1 MTNHWIDIK
10 NADLILIMGGNAA
23 EAHPC
28 GFKWVTEAKA
38 HRKAKLVV
46 VDPRF
51 TRSAAVADYYAPL
64 RSGTDIAFLGG
75 VINYLV
81 THDKILHEYVKP
93 YTNATYLVNPKFSF
107 ADGMFSGYD
116 AEHRRYDTETWS
128 YQLDAD
134 GYAKIDETMQDPN
147 CVFQLM
153 KKHFS
158 RYTPE
163 MVSRITGTP
172 EKQFLTIC
180 EMIGTT
186 AVPDRTMTSLYAL
199 GWTQHSVGSEN
210 IRCMAMIQLLLGNIG
225 VAGGG
230 INALRGHSNVQGITD
245 MGLFGESLP
254 GYMTLP
260 TEQDATFGGYIK
272 KWIPKPLR
280 PNQMNYWSNYPKFFV
295 SLMKAWYG
303 KAATK
308 ENDFGFDWLPKL
320 EGPSDALAIFE
331 RMHQGKITGFFCQG
345 YNPLAAVA
353 NKKKV
358 GMALARLKYLVVID
372 PLATETSEFWKN
384 HGVLNDVDPGA
395 IQTEVFRL
403 PSTLFA
409 EEEGSYTSSGRVI
422 QWHWKAADG
431 PGESKGDVEIVAS
444 IFIKLREMYAKK
456 GGAYPEPV
464 LQLSWPY
471 RIADQ
476 PSSEELAREISGRS
490 LVGDGE
496 QLTGFAQLRD
506 DGTTACGN
514 WLYGGMWSP
523 AGNLAARRDNSDP
536 SGLGQ
541 TLNWGFAWPANRRIL
556 YNRASCNLAGRPWD
570 PSRLVIE
577 WNGSKWVGNDIPDM
591 RPDARPEEMVMPFIM
606 QQEGVGRLFA
616 LGKMKDGPFPEH
628 YEPFESPLA
637 KNPMHPDNPE
647 TKCNPAVRI
656 FMGDLDAFGKPD
668 KFPYVGTTYRLT
680 EHYHYWTKHSKIN
693 AILQPEQFVEI
704 GEELAM
710 EKGISSGSQV
720 TVSSNRG
727 FIKAVAVVTKRIKAL
742 DVDGRKVHTVGIPIH
757 WGFMGVA
764 KNGYLTNTLTPYVG
778 DATAQTPE
786 FKAFL
791 VNIEKA

>member
-1 MTNHWIDIK
+1 MTNHWVDIK
-10 NADLILIMGGNAA
+10 NADLILVMGGNAA

-28 GFKWVTEAKA
+28 GFKWATEAKA

-51 TRSAAVADYYAPL
+51 TRSAAVADYYAPI

-75 VINYLV
+75 VINYLLS
-81 THDKILHEYVKP
+81 HDKIQHEYVKA
-93 YTNATYLVNPKFSF
+93 YTNATFLVNPEFAF

-116 AEHRRYDTETWS
+116 ADNRRYNTETWS

-134 GYAKIDETMQDPN
+134 GYARVDETMQDPN

-153 KKHFS
+153 KRHFT

-172 EKQFLTIC
+172 EEQFLAVC
-180 EMIGTT
+180 EMIAETS
-186 AVPDRTMTSLYAL
+186 VPDRVMTSMYAL

-225 VAGGG
+225 MAGGG

-245 MGLFGESLP
+245 MCLFGEKLP

-260 TEQDATFGGYIK
+260 TEKDASYEEYLR
-272 KWIPKPLR
+272 KWTPRPLR
-280 PNQMNYWSNYPKFFV
+280 PNQINYWHNYPKFFV
-295 SLMKAWYG
+295 SLMKSWYG
-303 KAATK
+303 EAATP
-308 ENDFGFDWLPKL
+308 ENDFGFHLLPKI
-320 EGPSDALAIFE
+320 EEASDALAIFE
-331 RMHQGKITGFFCQG
+331 RMYQGKMTGFFCQG

-358 GMALARLKYLVVID
+358 SLALARLQYLVVID
-372 PLATETSEFWKN
+372 PLSTETAEFWKN
-384 HGVLNDVDPGA
+384 HGDLNDVNP
-395 IQTEVFRL
+395 ITIKTEVFRL

-409 EEEGSYTSSGRVI
+409 EEEGSYTNSGRVI
-422 QWHWKAADG
+422 QWHWQAADG
-431 PGESKGDVEIVAS
+431 PGEARGDVAIVAG
-444 IFIKLREMYAKK
+444 IFTRLREMYSRE
-456 GGAYPEPV
+456 GGANPEPI
-464 LQLSWPY
+464 LKLSWPY
-471 RIADQ
+471 RIPDI
-476 PSSEELAREISGRS
+476 PSSKELAREISGRS
-490 LVGDGE
+490 LTGTGE
-496 QLTGFAQLRD
+496 QLSGFGQLQD
-506 DGTTACGN
+506 DGSTACGN
-514 WLYGGMWSP
+514 WLYCGMWSP

-556 YNRASCNLAGRPWD
+556 YNRASCDLAGRPWD

-577 WNGSKWVGNDIPDM
+577 WNGSRWVGNDIPDM
-591 RPDARPEEMVMPFIM
+591 RVNASPGEMVMPFIM
-606 QQEGVGRLFA
+606 QPEGVGRLFA
-616 LGKMKDGPFPEH
+616 LNKMKDGPFPEH

-637 KNPMHPDNPE
+637 KNPLHPDNPE
-647 TKCNPAVRI
+647 AKSNPAVRI

-680 EHYHYWTKHSKIN
+680 EHYHYWTKHARIN
-693 AILQPEQFVEI
+693 SILQPEQFVEI
-704 GEELAM
+704 GEELAR
-710 EKGISSGSQV
+710 EKGIRAGDKV
-720 TVSSNRG
+720 KVSSNRG
-727 FIKAVAVVTKRIKAL
+727 YIKAVAVVTKRIKAL
-742 DVDGRKVHTVGIPIH
+742 DVDGRKVHTVGIPLH
-757 WGFMGVA
+757 WGFLGLA